1 MFRPKFLTKRAEALY
16 EILKRLWFI
25 GILIYLP
32 LMMGLALISDLQG
45 SAGFFD
51 LGFCFCFSYSFGLR
65 VPFIAFSSRRDS
77 PQTDF

>member
-45 SAGFFD
+45 SAGFF
-51 LGFCFCFSYSFGLR
+51 
-65 VPFIAFSSRRDS
+65 
-77 PQTDF
+77 